1 MRHLPIYKIKRNT
14 YIYIYTWIYAH
25 EFDLTHVHWY
35 THTHKLIVD
44 TENHNTFPN
53 CLWNYWQPRLAVW
66 ALLQAD
72 PGNCFALIAVVC
84 TSWCHINSGTHRRS
98 VLFPEGRTELGYV
111 RSGNEMMSR
120 ILVGQSFIYI
130 YVYSLCG
137 VFQPEFLM
145 PNTE

>member
-1 MRHLPIYKIKRNT
+1 M
-14 YIYIYTWIYAH
+14 
-25 EFDLTHVHWY
+25 
-35 THTHKLIVD
+35 D
-44 TENHNTFPN
+44 TKNHNTFPN

-98 VLFPEGRTELGYV
+98 LLFPEGRTELGYV

-130 YVYSLCG
+130 YMYIVCVAYFSQNFWCRTQNNYQ
-137 VFQPEFLM
+137 VQPEFFGHMYGHIQLYSLYPCISIYTYRTYNM
-145 PNTE
+145 C